1 MLSDTLSPAISRSL
15 PIGRTVVPPKKS
27 LSASRKAYFA
37 LSGFQLHPLLLS
49 DKRHRKLFGRSQ
61 NCETK
66 DILSE
71 IKGILHVIDM
81 NQDTPHTSSAPDLP
95 FAGSTPHIMLVAD
108 DITGACDSATHFAQH
123 GLPARLLLRGA
134 HRCEPVL
141 TLCIS
146 TRNATDDQA
155 SAALRRTLDAI
166 PASWH
171 EQALFFLKLD
181 SAARGPIAA
190 SILAAA
196 EILQP
201 EVILYAPA
209 FPALQRTVDQGVLR
223 ICDIAG
229 QQTLISLRD
238 LFLSSVHSRITII
251 PAGSQPTLRQAMLQA
266 LDDGRNIL
274 LCDSIST
281 NDLNMLAQTVSS
293 LSLKALWV
301 GSGGLASAL
310 AEALSPHKAA
320 PTQPPLPAGPALLIC
335 GTNHPVTMLQLHAL
349 QGQHTTAESAHIIQI
364 DWQQT
369 MPAEIRAYVAQ
380 HQPAILILTGGDT
393 AAFVLDA
400 LDADS
405 VLLCRELAPGIPL
418 GRITGGLADGCNV
431 ITKSG
436 GFGDESALLNIFNLC
451 TGAAA

>member
-1 MLSDTLSPAISRSL
+1 
-15 PIGRTVVPPKKS
+15 
-27 LSASRKAYFA
+27 
-37 LSGFQLHPLLLS
+37 
-49 DKRHRKLFGRSQ
+49 
-61 NCETK
+61 
-66 DILSE
+66 
-71 IKGILHVIDM
+71 
-81 NQDTPHTSSAPDLP
+81 
-95 FAGSTPHIMLVAD
+95 MLVAD
-108 DITGACDSATHFAQH
+108 DITGACDSGTHFAQH
-123 GLPARLLLRGA
+123 GLPARLLLRSA

-141 TLCIS
+141 SLCTS

-166 PASWH
+166 PSSWH
-171 EQALFFLKLD
+171 EHTLFFLKLD

-196 EILQP
+196 KILQP

-209 FPALQRTVDQGVLR
+209 FPALQRTVDQGLLR

-229 QQTLISLRD
+229 QQTTVSLRD
-238 LFLSSVHSRITII
+238 LFPASVPNRIAII
-251 PAGSQPTLRQAMLQA
+251 PTGSQSTLHKAMLQA
-266 LDDGRNIL
+266 RDEGRDIL
-274 LCDSIST
+274 LCDST
-281 NDLNMLAQTVSS
+281 TTDDLNTLAQTVLS
-293 LSLKALWV
+293 LSLKTLWV
-301 GSGGLASAL
+301 GSGGLASSL
-310 AEALSPHKAA
+310 AKALSPNKAA
-320 PTQPPLPAGPALLIC
+320 SIQPPLPTRPALLIC
-335 GTNHPVTMLQLHAL
+335 GTNHPVTMLQLQAL
-349 QGQHTTAESAHIIQI
+349 QEQHATAEPTHILQI

-369 MPAEIRAYVAQ
+369 MPAEIRAHVEQ
-380 HQPAILILTGGDT
+380 HQPATLILTGGDT

-405 VLLCRELAPGIPL
+405 ILLCHELAPGIPL